1 MSGGR
6 PRKPSK
12 VKIIQGTFRQD
23 RNPAN
28 EPAPTPVSVI
38 RKPPPQLNRFAK
50 KFWKAVVEELVET
63 GVLTVVDWAA
73 FEICCDSYGLY
84 CEAKEAVYRPLDPE
98 TGKRQK
104 RTLAE
109 YLAGQNSQTI
119 PELSAMN
126 KGKDMFLK
134 YANVLGLNPV
144 ARNRIDAPGRKSE
157 EEDPME
163 GILNDQ
169 ARG

>member
-6 PRKPSK
+6 PRKPKSQ
-12 VKIIQGTFRQD
+12 KIIQGTFRQD
-23 RNPAN
+23 RNPVN
-28 EPAPTPVSVI
+28 EPQPEKVSEV
-38 RKPPPQLNRFAK
+38 RKPPSHLNRYAK
-50 KFWKAVVEELVET
+50 KYWKEVVEELIDT

-73 FEICCDSYGLY
+73 FEICCDSYGIFM
-84 CEAKEAVYRPLDPE
+84 EAKEAIYRPINPE
-98 TGKRQK
+98 TKKREK

-109 YLAGQNSQTI
+109 YLIGRNSQTS
-119 PELSAMN
+119 PEITAMN
-126 KGKDMFLK
+126 KGKEDFLK

-144 ARNRIDAPGRKSE
+144 ARNRIEIPGKKNE
-157 EEDPME
+157 EIEEME